1 MVVNLQFSENN
12 VISFI
17 KYTILVFVGKLNF
30 LARVIVNISQVDQ
43 HLLLRD
49 VSSCKHTQVTW
60 KFWKYTHKKICSIT
74 SAEHKLCTE
83 NTGNYWEFGLVCNL

>member
-1 MVVNLQFSENN
+1 VQQMVVNLQFSENN

-60 KFWKYTHKKICSIT
+60 KFWKYTHKKNVQLLQLSTNSAPRTPGIT
-74 SAEHKLCTE
+74 D
-83 NTGNYWEFGLVCNL
+83 NLV